1 MELFMYDK
9 CEEILI
15 SRESLQK
22 RVEELG
28 NQITEEYKGKEL
40 IVIGVL
46 RGSFIFL
53 ADLVRAIKI
62 PISLDFMIAKSY
74 AGTETTG
81 EVRILK
87 DVDVKVSGK
96 HVLIVEDIVDSGFT
110 LSKLVG
116 HFEGRNAASV
126 KICTALNKPSRRIVK
141 DLKVDYVGFD
151 VPDAFVVGYGL
162 DFNDMMR
169 NFPEI
174 RIYKP

>member
-1 MELFMYDK
+1 MYDK
-9 CEEILI
+9 CEQILI
-15 SRESLQK
+15 SRESIQQ

-28 NQITEEYKGKEL
+28 RQITEDYKDKEL
-40 IVIGVL
+40 VAIGVL

-53 ADLVRAIKI
+53 ADLVRAIKM
-62 PISLDFMIAKSY
+62 PLSLDFMIAKSY
-74 AGTETTG
+74 VGTETSG

-126 KICTALNKPSRRIVK
+126 KICTMLNKPSRRVVK
-141 DLKVDYVGFD
+141 DLHVDYVGFD

>member
-1 MELFMYDK
+1 MFYDK

-15 SRESLQK
+15 SKESLAK

-28 NQITEEYKGKEL
+28 DQITADYEGKDL
-40 IVIGVL
+40 VVIGVL

-53 ADLVRAIKI
+53 ADLVRAIKM
-62 PISLDFMIAKSY
+62 PLSLDFMIAKSY

-87 DVDVKVSGK
+87 DADVKVAGK
-96 HVLIVEDIVDSGFT
+96 HVLIVEDIIDSGFT
-110 LSKLVG
+110 LSKLVPY
-116 HFEGRNAASV
+116 FENRNAASV
-126 KICTALNKPSRRIVK
+126 RICTALNKPSRRQVK
-141 DLKVDYVGFD
+141 DLHVDYVGFEI
-151 VPDAFVVGYGL
+151 PDAFVVGYGL
-162 DFNDMMR
+162 DFNDGMR

>member
-1 MELFMYDK
+1 MEMYEK
-9 CEEILI
+9 CEEVLI
-15 SRESLQK
+15 SRESLNE
-22 RVEELG
+22 RVAQLG
-28 NQITEEYKGKEL
+28 EQITKDYEGKDL

-53 ADLVRAIKI
+53 ADLVRAIKM
-62 PISLDFMIAKSY
+62 PLSLDFMIAKSY
-74 AGTETTG
+74 VGTETTG

-87 DVDVKVSGK
+87 DVDVKIAGK

-126 KICTALNKPSRRIVK
+126 KICTALNKPSRRVVK

>member
-1 MELFMYDK
+1 MFYDK

-15 SRESLQK
+15 SKESLAS

-28 NQITEEYKGKEL
+28 ARITEDYAGKEL
-40 IVIGVL
+40 VVIGVL

-53 ADLVRAIKI
+53 ADLVRAIKM
-62 PISLDFMIAKSY
+62 PLSLDFIIAKSY

-87 DVDVKVSGK
+87 DADVKVAGK
-96 HVLIVEDIVDSGFT
+96 HVLIVEDIIDSGFT
-110 LSKLVG
+110 LSKLVPY
-116 HFEGRNAASV
+116 FENRNAASV
-126 KICTALNKPSRRIVK
+126 KICTALNKPARRQVK
-141 DLKVDYVGFD
+141 DLQVDYVGFEI
-151 VPDAFVVGYGL
+151 PDAFVVGYGL
-162 DFNDMMR
+162 DFNDGMR

>member
-1 MELFMYDK
+1 MYDK

-15 SRESLQK
+15 SKDSLAK

-28 NQITEEYKGKEL
+28 DQITADYEGKEL

-53 ADLVRAIKI
+53 ADLVRAIKM
-62 PISLDFMIAKSY
+62 PLSLDFMIAKSY
-74 AGTETTG
+74 MGTETTG

-87 DVDVKVSGK
+87 DVDMKVSGK

-110 LSKLVG
+110 LSKLVPY
-116 HFEGRNAASV
+116 FEGRNAASV
-126 KICTALNKPSRRIVK
+126 KICTALNKPARRVVK
-141 DLKVDYVGFD
+141 DLKVDYVGFE

-162 DFNDMMR
+162 DFNENMR
-169 NFPEI
+169 NLPEI
-174 RIYKP
+174 RIYRP

>member
-1 MELFMYDK
+1 MFYDK

-15 SRESLQK
+15 SKESLAS

-28 NQITEEYKGKEL
+28 ARITEDYAGKEL
-40 IVIGVL
+40 VVIGVL

-53 ADLVRAIKI
+53 ADLVRAIKM
-62 PISLDFMIAKSY
+62 PLSLDFIIAKSY

-87 DVDVKVSGK
+87 DADVKVAGK
-96 HVLIVEDIVDSGFT
+96 HVLIVEDIIDSGFT
-110 LSKLVG
+110 LSKLVPY
-116 HFEGRNAASV
+116 FENRNAASV
-126 KICTALNKPSRRIVK
+126 KICTALNKPARRQVK
-141 DLKVDYVGFD
+141 DLQVDYIGFEI
-151 VPDAFVVGYGL
+151 PDAFVVGYGL
-162 DFNDMMR
+162 DFNDGMR

>member
-1 MELFMYDK
+1 MYDK
-9 CEEILI
+9 CEQILI
-15 SRESLQK
+15 SRESIQQ

-28 NQITEEYKGKEL
+28 RQITEDYKDKEL
-40 IVIGVL
+40 VAIGVL

-53 ADLVRAIKI
+53 ADLVRAIKM
-62 PISLDFMIAKSY
+62 PLSLDFMIAKSY
-74 AGTETTG
+74 VGTETSG

-96 HVLIVEDIVDSGFT
+96 HVLIVEDIIDSGFT

-126 KICTALNKPSRRIVK
+126 KICTMLNKPSRRVVK
-141 DLKVDYVGFD
+141 DLHVDYVGFD

>member
-1 MELFMYDK
+1 MYDK
-9 CEEILI
+9 CEQILI
-15 SRESLQK
+15 SRESIQQ

-28 NQITEEYKGKEL
+28 RQITEDYKDKEL
-40 IVIGVL
+40 VAIGVL

-53 ADLVRAIKI
+53 ADLVRAIKM
-62 PISLDFMIAKSY
+62 PLSLDFMIAKSY
-74 AGTETTG
+74 VGTETSG

-96 HVLIVEDIVDSGFT
+96 HVLIVEDSIDSGFT

-126 KICTALNKPSRRIVK
+126 KICTMLNKPSRRVVK
-141 DLKVDYVGFD
+141 DLHVDYVGFD

>member
-1 MELFMYDK
+1 MFYDK

-15 SRESLQK
+15 SKESLAK

-28 NQITEEYKGKEL
+28 DQITADYEGKDPV
-40 IVIGVL
+40 VIGVL

-53 ADLVRAIKI
+53 ADLVRAIKM
-62 PISLDFMIAKSY
+62 PLSLDFMIAKSY

-87 DVDVKVSGK
+87 DADVKVAGK
-96 HVLIVEDIVDSGFT
+96 HVLIVEDIIDSGFT
-110 LSKLVG
+110 LSKLVPY
-116 HFEGRNAASV
+116 FENRNAASV
-126 KICTALNKPSRRIVK
+126 RICTALNKPSRRQVK
-141 DLKVDYVGFD
+141 DLHVDYVGFEI
-151 VPDAFVVGYGL
+151 PDAFVVGYGL
-162 DFNDMMR
+162 DFNDGMR

>member
-1 MELFMYDK
+1 MYDK
-9 CEEILI
+9 CEQILI
-15 SRESLQK
+15 SRESIQQ

-28 NQITEEYKGKEL
+28 RQITEDYKDKEL
-40 IVIGVL
+40 VAIGVL

-53 ADLVRAIKI
+53 ADLVRAIKM
-62 PISLDFMIAKSY
+62 PLSLDFMIAKSY
-74 AGTETTG
+74 VGTETSG

-96 HVLIVEDIVDSGFT
+96 HVLIVEDIIDSGFT

-126 KICTALNKPSRRIVK
+126 KICTMLNKPSRRVVK
-141 DLKVDYVGFD
+141 DLHVDYVGFD

-169 NFPEI
+169 NVPEI

>member
-1 MELFMYDK
+1 MFYDK

-15 SRESLQK
+15 SKESLAS

-28 NQITEEYKGKEL
+28 AQITEDYAGKEL
-40 IVIGVL
+40 VVIGVL

-53 ADLVRAIKI
+53 ADLVRAIKM
-62 PISLDFMIAKSY
+62 PLSLDFIIAKSY

-87 DVDVKVSGK
+87 DADVKVAGK
-96 HVLIVEDIVDSGFT
+96 HVLIVEDIIDSGFT
-110 LSKLVG
+110 LSKLVPY
-116 HFEGRNAASV
+116 FENRNAASV
-126 KICTALNKPSRRIVK
+126 KICTALNKPARRQVK
-141 DLKVDYVGFD
+141 DLQVDYIGFEI
-151 VPDAFVVGYGL
+151 PDAFVVGYGL
-162 DFNDMMR
+162 DFNDGMR

>member
-1 MELFMYDK
+1 MYDK
-9 CEEILI
+9 CEQILI
-15 SRESLQK
+15 SKESLRK
-22 RVEELG
+22 RTEELG
-28 NQITEEYKGKEL
+28 RMITEDYKGKEL

-53 ADLVRAIKI
+53 ADLVRAIEI
-62 PISLDFMIAKSY
+62 PLSVDFVIAKSY
-74 AGTETTG
+74 MGTETTG

-87 DVDVKVSGK
+87 DVDVKISGK
-96 HVLIVEDIVDSGFT
+96 HVLIVEDIIDSGFT
-110 LSKLVG
+110 LSKLVE
-116 HFEGRNAASV
+116 HFSGRNAASV
-126 KICTALNKPSRRIVK
+126 RICTALNKPSRRVIK

-162 DFNDMMR
+162 DFNENMR

>member
-1 MELFMYDK
+1 MFYDK

-15 SRESLQK
+15 SKESLAK

-28 NQITEEYKGKEL
+28 DQITADDEGKDL
-40 IVIGVL
+40 VVIGVL

-53 ADLVRAIKI
+53 ADLVRAIKM
-62 PISLDFMIAKSY
+62 PLSLDFMIAKSY

-87 DVDVKVSGK
+87 DADVKVAGK
-96 HVLIVEDIVDSGFT
+96 HVLIVEDIIDSGFT
-110 LSKLVG
+110 LSKLVPY
-116 HFEGRNAASV
+116 FENRNAASV
-126 KICTALNKPSRRIVK
+126 RICTALNKPSRRQVK
-141 DLKVDYVGFD
+141 DLHVDYVGFEI
-151 VPDAFVVGYGL
+151 PDAFVVGYGL
-162 DFNDMMR
+162 DFNDGMR